1 MSAEFMREDAVSVQ
15 PKKYVRAVGPRL
27 RKLLYFIFAL
37 VALLGANS
45 AYLAAVTALEWLT
58 GRTYQSYFY
67 QYMFL
72 GHLVLGLILVV
83 PFIVFG
89 TAHLVVARSRRN
101 RRAVRIGYALFAV
114 SIAVLVTGVLLMRV
128 GGFDLRQPLAR
139 GTIYWLHVACPLVAA
154 WLYWLHRLAG
164 PRIKWRIGLGYAG
177 FVGVVVLG
185 MVWFHA
191 QDPRRWFAIGP
202 ESGTQYFEPSLAR
215 TASGNFIPAPVLTN
229 DQYCKKC
236 HADVH
241 AQWSD
246 SVHLF
251 SSFNNPPYLASVTE
265 TREVALKRDGNVQAS
280 RWCAGCHDPV
290 PFFSGAFDDPKFDT
304 ISHPT
309 AHSGITCSVCHSIT
323 NVNSTRGNADYTI
336 EEPLHYPFAF
346 SENPLLQWINNQLV
360 KAKPAF
366 HKKTFLKDFHR
377 TAEFCSTCHKVHLPL
392 ALNHYKE
399 FLRGQNHYD
408 PFLLSGVS
416 GHGARSFYYPPKSDP
431 NCSGCHMPL
440 KPSGDF
446 GAKLFAGAT
455 ELSVHD
461 HLFPAANTGVAW
473 LRRRPDIVAA
483 HQKFLEGVMRVDLF
497 GVREGGEIDGRL
509 IAPLRP
515 EMPTLVAGKTYLLET
530 VVRTLKLGHLFTQ
543 GTADSNEVWLDVT
556 VTAGGRVI
564 GRSGALDGERQN
576 EVDPWA
582 HFVNV
587 FMLDKDGNRIDRR
600 NPQDIFTPLY
610 NHQIPPG
617 AGQTVHYQ
625 IRLPE
630 DVDAPVTVELN
641 LQYRKFDQR
650 YMDYV
655 ARTNERLGQTILGHV
670 PGKPY
675 NNDLPVTTLAVDRI
689 TFPIAG
695 VESKIDNPPRDIPPW
710 QRWNDYGIGLL
721 LKGKAELRQAAE
733 AFTQVEALNRW
744 DGPMNLARVYNVE
757 GRLDDAVAA
766 LQRAHEYRAEE
777 GFPRWT
783 WAWLS
788 GDINRQQGHLT
799 EAIGNL
805 RSVLE
810 DRTRDMQQRGFDFS
824 KDYEVINLLGLT
836 LFDLGRLRARQGR
849 AEEAKQAW
857 QEAVAAFEKTISI
870 DSENVA
876 AHHNLQLLYA
886 ELGDTKK
893 SREHERL
900 HLRYKPDDN
909 AQGRAERLA
918 RERYPAANHAAEAVV
933 VYPLQRPGAPGLM
946 STEQGARSREQDTAR
961 DEQNVRRLGSVLPA
975 PRSQLTSGGA
985 R

>member
-1 MSAEFMREDAVSVQ
+1 MPDESLQLDSDRPAQ

-27 RKLLYFIFAL
+27 RKLLYAIFAL

-45 AYLAAVTALEWLT
+45 AYLATVTAVEWST
-58 GRTYQSYFY
+58 GRTYQNFFY

-72 GHLVLGLILVV
+72 AHLALGLLLIV

-89 TAHLVVARSRRN
+89 AAHMVVARTRRN

-114 SIAVLVTGVLLMRV
+114 SIAVLVTGILLMRI

-139 GTIYWLHVACPLVAA
+139 NTIYWLHVACPLIVA

-164 PRIKWRIGLGYAG
+164 PRIKWRLGFAFAG
-177 FVGVVVLG
+177 FVGAAVLA

-191 QDPRRWFAIGP
+191 QDPRNWYAIGP
-202 ESGTQYFEPSLAR
+202 ESGVKYFEPSLAR
-215 TASGNFIPAPVLTN
+215 SASGNFIPATALMN

-241 AQWSD
+241 SQWSD
-246 SVHLF
+246 SVHRF
-251 SSFNNPPYLASVTE
+251 SSFNNQPYLASVTE

-304 ISHPT
+304 VSHPT

-323 NVNSTRGNADYTI
+323 HVNSTRGNADYTI
-336 EEPLHYPFAF
+336 EEPLHYPFAY
-346 SENPLLQWINNQLV
+346 SENPLLQWVNNQLV
-360 KAKPAF
+360 KAKPEF

-377 TAEFCSTCHKVHLPL
+377 SAEFCSTCHKVHLPL
-392 ALNHYKE
+392 ALNHYKQ

-416 GHGARSFYYPPKSDP
+416 GHGARSFYYPPKSEP
-431 NCSGCHMPL
+431 NCSACHMPL
-440 KPSGDF
+440 EASGDF
-446 GAKLFAGAT
+446 GAKLFADAT
-455 ELSVHD
+455 ELSVHN

-473 LRRRPDIVAA
+473 LRDRPEIVAA
-483 HQKFLEGVMRVDLF
+483 HQKFLDGVMRVDLF
-497 GVREGGEIDGRL
+497 GVREGGEIDGKL

-515 EMPTLVAGKTYLLET
+515 QVPTLQPGQTYLLEA
-530 VVRTLKLGHLFTQ
+530 VIRTLKMGHLFTQ
-543 GTADSNEVWLDVT
+543 GTVDSNEVWLDVT
-556 VTAGGRVI
+556 VTSGDRVI
-564 GRSGALDGERQN
+564 GRSGAIDPERGN

-617 AGQTVHYQ
+617 AAQTAHYELT
-625 IRLPE
+625 LPAE
-630 DVDAPVTVELN
+630 LAAPVTVEIK
-641 LQYRKFDQR
+641 LQYRKFDQT
-650 YMDYV
+650 YMDFV
-655 ARTNERLGQTILGHV
+655 AKKNDEIHKLAAAKDQPPIRGHV
-670 PGKPY
+670 PGQSY
-675 NNDLPVTTLAVDRI
+675 RNELPITTLAVDRV
-689 TFPIAG
+689 TFPVAG
-695 VESKIDNPPRDIPPW
+695 VAATVGNPDRDIPLW

-721 LKGKAELRQAAE
+721 LKGKAELRQAAD
-733 AFTQVEALNRW
+733 AFTQVEALGRW
-744 DGPMNLARVYNVE
+744 DGPMNLTRVYNVE
-757 GRLDDAVAA
+757 GRLADAVAA
-766 LQRAHEYRAEE
+766 LQRASTYSGAE
-777 GFPRWT
+777 GYPRWT

-788 GDINRQQGHLT
+788 GDINRQQGRLP

-810 DRTRDMQQRGFDFS
+810 DRTPDMQKRGFDFS
-824 KDYEVINLLGLT
+824 VDYEVINLLGQT

-849 AEEAKQAW
+849 QEEAQTAW
-857 QEAVAAFEKTISI
+857 QEAVAAFQKTLQI
-870 DSENVA
+870 DSENVT

-886 ELGDTKK
+886 ELGDNDKA
-893 SREHERL
+893 REHEQL
-900 HLRYKPDDN
+900 HLRYKLDDN

-918 RERYPAANHAAEAVV
+918 RARYPAANHAAEAVV
-933 VYPLQRPGAPGLM
+933 KYSLQRPGAPGLGLDPLK
-946 STEQGARSREQDTAR
+946 QA
-961 DEQNVRRLGSVLPA
+961 
-975 PRSQLTSGGA
+975 SQHDASDIGGGA
-985 R
+985 Q